1 MYTAQNTCQPMTSEY
16 FRNAAYIGGI
26 QIETVLLLS
35 GMNALIGRERKN
47 TENAETNAEKSHK
60 IGGNFTGIVV
70 Q

>member
-1 MYTAQNTCQPMTSEY
+1 MTSEY

-35 GMNALIGRERKN
+35 GMNALIGRERMN
-47 TENAETNAEKSHK
+47 TEKSAENAETNAEKNHK